1 MADVVSENRKALK
14 KALPAVSE
22 PKAQRVDRPMI
33 TKGQIGDAADTL
45 QKVVNN
51 EKGYAGLADAMKN
64 KLTSEY
70 VIQGLGAAGG
80 AALGLLLSGMIHRKP
95 NWLLRM
101 LYAAG
106 GGAAGWFGSEALMD
120 PANMRLEAWKKT
132 LGDKERAEIEKAV
145 DTMHNAPDS
154 LGQNWLSWLP
164 QTKTQ
169 GAMDALA
176 LLAGGNIGARTF
188 LYRHSN
194 HPGSPRPTPPP
205 PMIVGQAS
213 PAVQQLANTTA
224 NAPKSVPSRV
234 GAKTKQVARPVGK
247 VLDPFSGT
255 RTRDMQFTP
264 QPHHLIKTPRQYK
277 AYQGIKG
284 GIVGMLLASV
294 LAAGG
299 NALAN
304 YNSAQ
309 REQRYL

>member
-1 MADVVSENRKALK
+1 MADVVSENSKTLK
-14 KALPAVSE
+14 SALPAVSE
-22 PKAQRVDRPMI
+22 PKVQRTDRPMI

-45 QKVVNN
+45 RKVINN
-51 EKGYAGLADAMKN
+51 EEGYAGLADAMKN

-80 AALGLLLSGMIHRKP
+80 AALGLLLSGLIHRKP

-132 LGDKERAEIEKAV
+132 LGDKERSEIEKAV

-154 LGQNWLSWLP
+154 PGQNWLAWLP

-169 GAMDALA
+169 GVMNALI
-176 LLAGGNIGARTF
+176 LLAGGNVGARAS
-188 LYRHSN
+188 LHRHSN
-194 HPGSPRPTPPP
+194 LPTPRPPAS
-205 PMIVGQAS
+205 PMIVGKAS
-213 PAVQQLANTTA
+213 PAVQQLATTTA
-224 NAPKSVPSRV
+224 NAPKSGLERV
-234 GAKTKQVARPVGK
+234 WTKTKQVAKPVGK
-247 VLDPFSGT
+247 VLDPFSGV
-255 RTRDMQFTP
+255 RTRDMQFEP
-264 QPHHLIKTPRQYK
+264 QPHRIIKTPRQYK

-284 GIVGMLLASV
+284 GITGMLTATG
-294 LAAGG
+294 LAALG
-299 NALAN
+299 NFLAN

-309 REQRYL
+309 REQKYL